1 MPRAQHH
8 VPRSLAKNS
17 KRLSRAQYCELSF
30 RLDFHDYC
38 LRLLATRI
46 HLRHATL
53 IRFRHVNH
61 HEIDLLTHR
70 ENHRQAQS
78 LATRQ

>member
-38 LRLLATRI
+38 LRLLAT
-46 HLRHATL
+46 L

>member
-1 MPRAQHH
+1 MPRVQRH
-8 VPRSLAKNS
+8 VPRLLVKNS
-17 KRLSRAQYCELSF
+17 KQSSRAQYCELSF

-38 LRLLATRI
+38 LRLPATRI

-61 HEIDLLTHR
+61 HEIYLLTHR
-70 ENHRQAQS
+70 ENHRQAES